1 MRSTGAAP
9 SSARTFGA
17 RTSPTPS
24 PGTSFGVI
32 LQVSA
37 QQEISSLQL
46 RVRHETVQ
54 CGNMKNEELLLE
66 MWDSILI

>member
-1 MRSTGAAP
+1 MRSTGATP
-9 SSARTFGA
+9 SSARKFGA